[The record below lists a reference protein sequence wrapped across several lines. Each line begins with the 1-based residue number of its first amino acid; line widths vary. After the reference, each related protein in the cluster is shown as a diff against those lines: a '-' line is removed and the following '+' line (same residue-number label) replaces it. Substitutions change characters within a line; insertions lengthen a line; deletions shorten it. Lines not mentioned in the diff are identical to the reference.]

1 MEILEVSTFLGIVF
15 SALIARNILRLQNK
29 SFINKMFLFYFTTD
43 FIMGMIET
51 YLLFKLKR
59 ER

>member
-1 MEILEVSTFLGIVF
+1 MEILEVSTFLGNVF
-15 SALIARNILRLQNK
+15 SALIARNIFRIPNK

-51 YLLFKLKR
+51 FFLFKVKR

>member
-1 MEILEVSTFLGIVF
+1 MEMLEVSTFLGNVF